1 MSVMSEFSIGDSREQ
16 LTEQFVELVEQ
27 INHSMHCT
35 PSEGWVELDLTI
47 SQIRVLALLYQ
58 GQERMG
64 NIASYLGCIMS
75 SATSIIDR
83 LVDKQLVARL
93 PGSADRRVVVC
104 ELTPLGRETMEQFW
118 SIGRPTGRVRIEGSG
133 SCRRANQPCR
143 PNALPQS
150 MIIAC
155 CRWFNRHSI
164 SALPAGN
171 PPCAGFSFRLFPF
184 HYARQILQIR
194 ARHYAPGPAAPA
206 GHLSRRYISFLNLS
220 EANP

>member
-27 INHSMHCT
+27 INQSMHCT

-118 SIGRPTGRVRIEGSG
+118 SIGRRKIVELADQLDASELKEVVHAVGLIN
-133 SCRRANQPCR
+133 RAAQMLYPKV
-143 PNALPQS
+143 
-150 MIIAC
+150 
-155 CRWFNRHSI
+155 
-164 SALPAGN
+164 
-171 PPCAGFSFRLFPF
+171 
-184 HYARQILQIR
+184 
-194 ARHYAPGPAAPA
+194 
-206 GHLSRRYISFLNLS
+206 
-220 EANP
+220 